1 MLVYAIGSAVMA
13 PFDILPCEMWGRH
26 LEVLRCPECGGCLD
40 DTSRSEWIETGTLA
54 CVCCAASYPVIR
66 GVPRVFPSTAQ
77 GPAAD
82 TRTKSAFGFEWL
94 TFPVTTADED
104 RFTFFALTGVQPRFY
119 QRTSYRN
126 PFDHQPTVADIE
138 ATDTTFFVGKTVL
151 DAGCGM
157 GKYVSVVAGCGASL
171 VVGLDASAAVERA
184 VALTRTQPNALI
196 VQGDIFRPPLAP
208 VFDFAYS
215 LGVLHHTPSPRKAFC
230 NVAACLGPEGGLAV
244 WLYPRGA
251 TWPRRIVDFWH
262 DRITRALLSRLPH
275 PALKRICDALGRVTV
290 AKGRLARAGK
300 AGAIFARLLGLVA
313 VGNHWDA
320 RIAAFLNFDWY
331 SPPFRS
337 RHTHAELHGWYEQAG
352 FARIDELREPVSAIG
367 FRV

>member
-1 MLVYAIGSAVMA
+1 MRAVPVHHKSWHA
-13 PFDILPCEMWGRH
+13 DILPREMWRRH
-26 LEVLRCPECGGCLD
+26 LEVLRCPECGGGLD
-40 DTSRSEWIETGTLA
+40 HAGEGDWIEDGELA
-54 CVCCAASYPVIR
+54 CAQCPASYPVVL
-66 GVPRVFPSTAQ
+66 GVARIFRSTAQ

-82 TRTKSAFGFEWL
+82 PRTRAAFGFEWL

-104 RFTFFALTGVQPRFY
+104 RFTFFALTGVEPRFHE
-119 QRTSYRN
+119 RTSYRN
-126 PFDHQPTVADIE
+126 PFDHLPTAADIE
-138 ATDTTFFVGKTVL
+138 ATDTTFFAGKTVL

-184 VALTRTQPNALI
+184 VALTRAQPNALI

-215 LGVLHHTPSPRKAFC
+215 LGVLHHTPSPREAFRS
-230 NVAACLGPEGGLAV
+230 VAACLGPAGGMAV

-251 TWPRRIVDFWH
+251 SWPARLSNFWH

-275 PALKRICDALGRVTV
+275 PVLKRICDGLGRVTV
-290 AKGRLARAGK
+290 SKGRLARSGK
-300 AGAIFARLLGLVA
+300 AGRTLARVLGLVA

-337 RHTHAELHGWYEQAG
+337 RHTQAELRGWYEQAG
-352 FARIDELREPVSAIG
+352 LARIDVLPEPVSAIG

>member
-1 MLVYAIGSAVMA
+1 
-13 PFDILPCEMWGRH
+13 MWNRH
-26 LEVLRCPECGGCLD
+26 LEVLRCPECGGCLG

-54 CVCCAASYPVIR
+54 CVRCAASYPVIR
-66 GVPRVFPSTAQ
+66 GVPRIFRSAAQ
-77 GPAAD
+77 GPVAD
-82 TRTKSAFGFEWL
+82 PRTRAAFGFEWL

-104 RFTFFALTGVQPRFY
+104 RFTFFALTGVEPQFY

-126 PFDHQPTVADIE
+126 PFDHRPAAGDIE
-138 ATDTTFFVGKTVL
+138 ATDTAFFAGKTVL

-184 VALTRTQPNALI
+184 ASMARSQPNILI
-196 VQGDIFRPPLAP
+196 VQADIFHLPLAP

-215 LGVLHHTPSPRKAFC
+215 LGVLHHTPSPRQAFRS
-230 NVAACLGPEGGLAV
+230 VAACIGPGGGLAV

-251 TWPRRIVDFWH
+251 TWPQRLVDFWH
-262 DRITRALLSRLPH
+262 DRIARALLSRLPH
-275 PALKRICDALGRVTV
+275 PALKRICDVLGRVTV

-300 AGAIFARLLGLVA
+300 AGAIIARLLGLVA

-320 RIAAFLNFDWY
+320 RIGAFLNFDWY

-337 RHTHAELHGWYEQAG
+337 RHTEAELRGWCEDAG
-352 FARIDELREPVSAIG
+352 FARVNNLPEPVSAIG
-367 FRV
+367 FRA